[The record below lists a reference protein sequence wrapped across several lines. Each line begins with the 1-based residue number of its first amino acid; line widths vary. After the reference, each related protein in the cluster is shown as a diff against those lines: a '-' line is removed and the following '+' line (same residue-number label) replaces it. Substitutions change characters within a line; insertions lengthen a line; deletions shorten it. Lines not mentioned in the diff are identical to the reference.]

1 MFRYGGAVFR
11 QIARH
16 PIPIDPVNAFL
27 QRQRGILQAFDFRD
41 RHDWSPSRVR
51 ITRLRRNDEPEGAKS
66 TGPNLAETM
75 PEVHAIGSPPA
86 GNGATG
92 DRKSNRIAFVQRDHF
107 WPRLHTRTLLC
118 DCEFTAGEIFV
129 GLRQE
134 SGNLKGK
141 DQVSID
147 VLVKVA
153 ELGRAVF

>member
-75 PEVHAIGSPPA
+75 PEVHAIGSRLP
-86 GNGATG
+86 ATG
-92 DRKSNRIAFVQRDHF
+92 RLETAKATASPLFRETTSGRVCIRGRCSVITNSPPVKSSSGCDR
-107 WPRLHTRTLLC
+107 
-118 DCEFTAGEIFV
+118 
-129 GLRQE
+129 
-134 SGNLKGK
+134 
-141 DQVSID
+141 
-147 VLVKVA
+147 
-153 ELGRAVF
+153 RAVT